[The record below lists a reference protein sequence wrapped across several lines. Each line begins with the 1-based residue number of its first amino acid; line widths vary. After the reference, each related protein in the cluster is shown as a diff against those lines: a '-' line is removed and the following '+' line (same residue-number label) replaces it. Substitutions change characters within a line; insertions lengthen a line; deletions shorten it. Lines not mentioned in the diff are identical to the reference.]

1 MWPRVFAV
9 LIVGYLSVSRAFAYV
24 GIPIWKV
31 FIGEAVLALSLLWGP
46 KTNGKFWPWV
56 TLKLPLLKSLSVSYA
71 LFFGFGILQ
80 VLHGILVGNPPFVA
94 VRGFSFN
101 YYPIYFFLGLLAG
114 ITRPVFLS
122 PPIRR

>member
-31 FIGEAVLALSLLWGP
+31 FIGEVVLALSFLWGS
-46 KTNGKFWPWV
+46 KMNGKFWPCV
-56 TLKLPLLKSLSVSYA
+56 TLKLPMLKSLSVTYA

-80 VLHGILVGNPPFVA
+80 VLHGILEGNPPIVPMRAFA
-94 VRGFSFN
+94 FTS
-101 YYPIYFFLGLLAG
+101 YPLYLFI
-114 ITRPVFLS
+114 
-122 PPIRR
+122 